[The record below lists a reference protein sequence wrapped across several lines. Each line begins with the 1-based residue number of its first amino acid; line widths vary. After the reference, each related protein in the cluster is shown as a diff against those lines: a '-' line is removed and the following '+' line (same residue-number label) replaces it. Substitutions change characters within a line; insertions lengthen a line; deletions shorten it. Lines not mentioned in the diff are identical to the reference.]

1 MSLVPFRR
9 FSHSEV
15 VLEEL
20 CTKSVT
26 HLITVARHRAGAT
39 ERREVLFLLTV
50 SQVHPYQQE
59 RSHLSHA
66 NEEARA
72 GIRDGQVQSEHTQP
86 CLGAD
91 FPSRTHLWYS
101 LPHQNSLESELWG
114 SSCLQKVPSL
124 ECPEMCFR
132 SPGCFLG
139 QPNQQSRLAT
149 TLCS

>member
-9 FSHSEV
+9 FSPSEV

-20 CTKSVT
+20 CTESVT

-39 ERREVLFLLTV
+39 ERREALFLLTA
-50 SQVHPYQQE
+50 SQVHLYQQE
-59 RSHLSHA
+59 RSHSSHA
-66 NEEARA
+66 SEEARA
-72 GIRDGQVQSEHTQP
+72 GIQGGQVQSEHTQT

-101 LPHQNSLESELWG
+101 PPHQNSLESELWG
-114 SSCLQKVPSL
+114 SNCLQKLPSL
-124 ECPEMCFR
+124 ESQEMCFR

-139 QPNQQSRLAT
+139 QPKQQSRLAA
-149 TLCS
+149 TLRS